1 MTFVLASQFYV
12 YLSWV
17 NACLCLKCESISKLF
32 QSREGPIRGPLRD
45 CCYAGAG
52 SPGAGRGAGGWPWC
66 WAGCWHLT
74 GHQRRVN
81 VSSGQHIVSCVSPL
95 TTIAPLSSAHHTKIT
110 RLATLRRRFWLHTGR
125 CWCWFCATLLH
136 YQKVARDRSIYLHT
150 SRIFR
155 SRYFYVCLVSSTSL

>member
-1 MTFVLASQFYV
+1 MLNGHRPNHDPPVSK
-12 YLSWV
+12 
-17 NACLCLKCESISKLF
+17 CLCLNVKALVSSF
-32 QSREGPIRGPLRD
+32 QPGEGPSRGPLCD

-74 GHQRRVN
+74 GDQQCRVN
-81 VSSGQHIVSCVSPL
+81 VSSGQHIVSPLL
-95 TTIAPLSSAHHTKIT
+95 TTIAPLSTAHHTKIT

-150 SRIFR
+150 TRIFR
-155 SRYFYVCLVSSTSL
+155 SIFMSDTDTSL